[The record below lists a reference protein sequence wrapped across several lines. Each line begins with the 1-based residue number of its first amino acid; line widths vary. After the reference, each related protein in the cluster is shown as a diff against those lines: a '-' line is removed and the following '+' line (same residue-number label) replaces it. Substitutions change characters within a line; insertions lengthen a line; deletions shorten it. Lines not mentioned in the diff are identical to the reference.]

1 MRAVKPFFNLH
12 PQSSTAYP
20 SKYRSL
26 HRYIY
31 LSMEASYRLPC
42 AHTRLYHTFTLLTL
56 LALSQ
61 STETRCSHPKLKFL
75 NACNAILP
83 SFPTAYCRSVV
94 CWMVYSFPDCLCI
107 PSARDSHHVICG
119 AGTWIDRFSQ
129 QHPPKSDRETKHFV
143 ASLLHLQQITACEQR
158 VLSLFDMLSGTE
170 SLSR

>member
-26 HRYIY
+26 HRYILIDGSIVSSPLRSY
-31 LSMEASYRLPC
+31 SSLSHIHSTDIARS
-42 AHTRLYHTFTLLTL
+42 
-56 LALSQ
+56 LSQ

-75 NACNAILP
+75 IACNAIRP

-143 ASLLHLQQITACEQR
+143 ASLLHPQRITACEQR